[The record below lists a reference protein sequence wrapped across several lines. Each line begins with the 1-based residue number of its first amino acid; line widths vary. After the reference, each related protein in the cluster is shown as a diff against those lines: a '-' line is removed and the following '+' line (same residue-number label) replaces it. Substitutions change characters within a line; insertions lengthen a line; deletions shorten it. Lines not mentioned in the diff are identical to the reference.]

1 MNNIGNNIEKK
12 DFTSEEVF
20 SARLIY
26 AVLLDRDGNELYNIR
41 KNSINGRRGVFSK
54 TEFDNM
60 SLLKHPSLQEAKE
73 EKKDISQNN
82 FLLGGKYSEVSEE
95 IKKSLPKTII

>member
-26 AVLLDRDGNELYNIR
+26 TVLLDRDGNELYNIH

-60 SLLKHPSLQEAKE
+60 SLLKYLNLQAIKE
-73 EKKDISQNN
+73 TT
-82 FLLGGKYSEVSEE
+82 EE
-95 IKKSLPKTII
+95 LK

>member
-1 MNNIGNNIEKK
+1 MDNIGNNIEKK

-26 AVLLDRDGNELYNIR
+26 TVLLDRDGNELYNIH

-60 SLLKHPSLQEAKE
+60 SLLKYLDLQAIKETTE
-73 EKKDISQNN
+73 EKK
-82 FLLGGKYSEVSEE
+82 
-95 IKKSLPKTII
+95 

>member
-26 AVLLDRDGNELYNIR
+26 TVLLDRDGNELYNIR

-54 TEFDNM
+54 TEFAN
-60 SLLKHPSLQEAKE
+60 LLQQWQEMTKGT
-73 EKKDISQNN
+73 SQSN
-82 FLLGGKYSEVSEE
+82 FILGGKYSEVSEE
-95 IKKSLPKTII
+95 IKKSLPKAIN

>member
-20 SARLIY
+20 SAIIY
-26 AVLLDRDGNELYNIR
+26 TVFLDRDGNELYNIH

-60 SLLKHPSLQEAKE
+60 SLLKYLNLQAIKE
-73 EKKDISQNN
+73 TT
-82 FLLGGKYSEVSEE
+82 EE
-95 IKKSLPKTII
+95 LK

>member
-1 MNNIGNNIEKK
+1 MDNIGNNIEKK

-26 AVLLDRDGNELYNIR
+26 TVLLDRDGNELYNIR
-41 KNSINGRRGVFSK
+41 KNSINDRRGVFSK

-60 SLLKHPSLQEAKE
+60 SLLKYLDLQAIKETTE
-73 EKKDISQNN
+73 EKK
-82 FLLGGKYSEVSEE
+82 
-95 IKKSLPKTII
+95 

>member
-1 MNNIGNNIEKK
+1 MKK
-12 DFTSEEVF
+12 RDFTSEEVF

-26 AVLLDRDGNELYNIR
+26 TVLLDRDGNELYNIH

-60 SLLKHPSLQEAKE
+60 SLLKYLDLQAIKETTE
-73 EKKDISQNN
+73 EKK
-82 FLLGGKYSEVSEE
+82 
-95 IKKSLPKTII
+95 

>member
-1 MNNIGNNIEKK
+1 MEKR

-26 AVLLDRDGNELYNIR
+26 TVLLDRDGNELYNIH
-41 KNSINGRRGVFSK
+41 KNSINGRHGIFSK

-60 SLLKHPSLQEAKE
+60 SLLKYLNLQAIKE
-73 EKKDISQNN
+73 TT
-82 FLLGGKYSEVSEE
+82 EE
-95 IKKSLPKTII
+95 LK

>member
-1 MNNIGNNIEKK
+1 MDNIGNNIEKK

-26 AVLLDRDGNELYNIR
+26 TVLLDRDGNELYNIH

-60 SLLKHPSLQEAKE
+60 SLLKYLNLQAIKETTE
-73 EKKDISQNN
+73 EKKWNMQQT
-82 FLLGGKYSEVSEE
+82 LK
-95 IKKSLPKTII
+95 

>member
-1 MNNIGNNIEKK
+1 MDNIGNNIEKK
-12 DFTSEEVF
+12 DFTSEEIF

-26 AVLLDRDGNELYNIR
+26 TVLLDRDGNELYNIH

-60 SLLKHPSLQEAKE
+60 SLLKYLDLQAIKETTE
-73 EKKDISQNN
+73 EKK
-82 FLLGGKYSEVSEE
+82 
-95 IKKSLPKTII
+95 

>member
-1 MNNIGNNIEKK
+1 MDNIGNNIEKK

-26 AVLLDRDGNELYNIR
+26 TVLLDRDGNELYNIH

-60 SLLKHPSLQEAKE
+60 SLLKYLNLQAIKE
-73 EKKDISQNN
+73 SNDN
-82 FLLGGKYSEVSEE
+82 
-95 IKKSLPKTII
+95 

>member
-1 MNNIGNNIEKK
+1 MDNIGNNIEKK

-26 AVLLDRDGNELYNIR
+26 TVLLDRDGNELYNIH
-41 KNSINGRRGVFSK
+41 KNSINGRRGVFGK

-60 SLLKHPSLQEAKE
+60 SLLKYLNLQAIKE
-73 EKKDISQNN
+73 TT
-82 FLLGGKYSEVSEE
+82 EE
-95 IKKSLPKTII
+95 LK

>member
-26 AVLLDRDGNELYNIR
+26 TVLLDRDGNELYNIH

-60 SLLKHPSLQEAKE
+60 SLLKYLNLQAIKE
-73 EKKDISQNN
+73 TT
-82 FLLGGKYSEVSEE
+82 EE
-95 IKKSLPKTII
+95 LN

>member
-1 MNNIGNNIEKK
+1 MDNIGNNIEKR

-26 AVLLDRDGNELYNIR
+26 TVLLDRDGNELYNIH

-60 SLLKHPSLQEAKE
+60 SLLKYLDLQAIKE
-73 EKKDISQNN
+73 TT
-82 FLLGGKYSEVSEE
+82 EE
-95 IKKSLPKTII
+95 LK

>member
-1 MNNIGNNIEKK
+1 MDNIGNNIEKK

-41 KNSINGRRGVFSK
+41 KNSINGRKGVLSK
-54 TEFDNM
+54 TEFTN
-60 SLLKHPSLQEAKE
+60 LWQEMT
-73 EKKDISQNN
+73 KDTSQSN
-82 FLLGGKYSEVSEE
+82 FILGGKYSEVSEE
-95 IKKSLPKTII
+95 IKKSLPKAIN

>member
-1 MNNIGNNIEKK
+1 MDNIGNNIEKK
-12 DFTSEEVF
+12 DFTSEKVF

-26 AVLLDRDGNELYNIR
+26 TVLLDRDGNELYNIH

-60 SLLKHPSLQEAKE
+60 SLLKYLDLQAIKETTE
-73 EKKDISQNN
+73 EKK
-82 FLLGGKYSEVSEE
+82 
-95 IKKSLPKTII
+95 

>member
-1 MNNIGNNIEKK
+1 MDNIGNNIEKK

-20 SARLIY
+20 SAIIY
-26 AVLLDRDGNELYNIR
+26 TVFLDRDGNELYNIH

-60 SLLKHPSLQEAKE
+60 SLLKYLNLQAIKETTE
-73 EKKDISQNN
+73 EKKWNMQQT
-82 FLLGGKYSEVSEE
+82 LK
-95 IKKSLPKTII
+95 

>member
-1 MNNIGNNIEKK
+1 MDNIGNNIEKE

-26 AVLLDRDGNELYNIR
+26 TVLLDRDGNELYNIH

-54 TEFDNM
+54 SEFDIM
-60 SLLKHPSLQEAKE
+60 SLLKYLDLQAIKETTE
-73 EKKDISQNN
+73 EKK
-82 FLLGGKYSEVSEE
+82 
-95 IKKSLPKTII
+95 

>member
-1 MNNIGNNIEKK
+1 MDNIGNNIEKK

-26 AVLLDRDGNELYNIR
+26 TVLLDRDGNELYNIH

-54 TEFDNM
+54 TEFAN
-60 SLLKHPSLQEAKE
+60 LLQHWQEMT
-73 EKKDISQNN
+73 KDTSQSN
-82 FLLGGKYSEVSEE
+82 FILGGKYSEVSEE
-95 IKKSLPKTII
+95 IKKSLPKAIN

>member
-1 MNNIGNNIEKK
+1 MDNIEKK

-26 AVLLDRDGNELYNIR
+26 TVLLDRDGNELYNIH

-60 SLLKHPSLQEAKE
+60 SLLKYLNLQAIKE
-73 EKKDISQNN
+73 TT
-82 FLLGGKYSEVSEE
+82 EE
-95 IKKSLPKTII
+95 LK